1 MNLNSFDVLI
11 VDEASMLDIGLFQM
25 VLETIPDGKQLVLI
39 GDKDQ
44 LPPVGSGQ
52 PFKDIIE
59 FLGWHNDPTG
69 VTGQSTVDGN
79 VKGIISAAYAIKSG
93 HLPDSDFSLDADN
106 FEFIEC
112 EEESICDRVLEYY
125 FETLP
130 KLLKKDFDEIKDELQ
145 ILSPQRKGTVGVTK
159 LNKEIQSRLTRK
171 GQHLYKRDGEEGLE
185 LFLRD
190 RVIQTKNSINP
201 PVMNGE
207 VGNVLSSNETGLTV
221 LFNKQEFVFDQD
233 SAEDL
238 ELAYCLTVH
247 KTRDPN
253 TQAL

>member
-1 MNLNSFDVLI
+1 MSKGVSVITGGPGTGKTTMVLGLVRAIKSLNLNVTLCAPTGKAAKRLGEATGLQKFNPSTVHRYLVNLNSFDVLI

-69 VTGQSTVDGN
+69 VTGQSNVDGN

-93 HLPDSDFSLDADN
+93 RLPDSDFSLDADN

-112 EEESICDRVLEYY
+112 EEEIYAIAFSSI
-125 FETLP
+125 TLR
-130 KLLKKDFDEIKDELQ
+130 
-145 ILSPQRKGTVGVTK
+145 SC
-159 LNKEIQSRLTRK
+159 QS
-171 GQHLYKRDGEEGLE
+171 
-185 LFLRD
+185 F
-190 RVIQTKNSINP
+190 
-201 PVMNGE
+201 
-207 VGNVLSSNETGLTV
+207 
-221 LFNKQEFVFDQD
+221 
-233 SAEDL
+233 
-238 ELAYCLTVH
+238 
-247 KTRDPN
+247 
-253 TQAL
+253 